1 MDPSL
6 RPREQM
12 RSDLI
17 GFLLYAIAEDP
28 AEPVVSFQKSQ
39 IYENFEVRRS
49 LSVASLTTC
58 GLNTAHDADGDTTLG
73 WVSREH
79 I

>member
-1 MDPSL
+1 MEPSL

-28 AEPVVSFQKSQ
+28 IEAWISFQIKK
-39 IYENFEVRRS
+39 
-49 LSVASLTTC
+49 
-58 GLNTAHDADGDTTLG
+58 
-73 WVSREH
+73 
-79 I
+79 

>member
-1 MDPSL
+1 MEPSL

-28 AEPVVSFQKSQ
+28 KQPEV
-39 IYENFEVRRS
+39 NFEKAQKKELARGPW
-49 LSVASLTTC
+49 AGFC
-58 GLNTAHDADGDTTLG
+58 E
-73 WVSREH
+73 SRCK
-79 I
+79 